1 MRVLRQ
7 GWKCYGTLHFTRYDR
22 GRSIPT
28 HYQILGLPRDAS
40 SIDIADAFREKLAN
54 ARTRPDADE
63 RSEAIRIAYQVLAN
77 PTLRAQYDAELPP
90 DARQLRER
98 ARQER
103 EPNRL
108 VELFDGMSGPRRIAL
123 LAGFLFV
130 AFMIYSVWPQRVPP
144 PRAPVAPVARK
155 PAEPT
160 EDPAGA
166 VARPAMEK
174 RPAVARPMTP
184 EEIFAAVSPSIVKIV
199 APDGSGGDTQGS
211 GIVTGGGVVI
221 TNCHVVGYAPEI
233 LVEQAGQAYS
243 AGVRI
248 ADRDLDLCSLSVTG
262 LAAPPVTMSTFDAKV
277 GQRVYAIGVPQG
289 RELTL
294 SEGLISSLRETSN
307 GAIIQTSAAV
317 TPGSSGGGLF
327 NSSAQLVGIVTF
339 KASSGQDHNIALP
352 VAWISEMTSRDSST
366 GLSLV
371 R

>member
-1 MRVLRQ
+1 VSKSGSPAPMAITSLPSDFRRAALAVTARVGDGLMALRRLATNDMRVLRQ

-184 EEIFAAVSPSIVKIV
+184 EE
-199 APDGSGGDTQGS
+199 
-211 GIVTGGGVVI
+211 
-221 TNCHVVGYAPEI
+221 
-233 LVEQAGQAYS
+233 
-243 AGVRI
+243 
-248 ADRDLDLCSLSVTG
+248 
-262 LAAPPVTMSTFDAKV
+262 
-277 GQRVYAIGVPQG
+277 
-289 RELTL
+289 
-294 SEGLISSLRETSN
+294 
-307 GAIIQTSAAV
+307 
-317 TPGSSGGGLF
+317 
-327 NSSAQLVGIVTF
+327 
-339 KASSGQDHNIALP
+339 
-352 VAWISEMTSRDSST
+352 
-366 GLSLV
+366 
-371 R
+371 